1 MTDAVCQSPR
11 HLLLA
16 AALLLSG
23 AAAPAQQVALSG
35 ILGNKALL
43 VVDGTEPKA
52 VGPGETHRGVRV
64 VSAQGDSAT
73 LEIGGQRQSLR
84 IGGAPVSVGK
94 AAPSGAGT
102 RIVLSADGAGHFVT
116 SGSINGRAVQF
127 LVDTGATTLGIGLAD
142 AERIGLK
149 YREGRPVE
157 VGTANG
163 VARGWQL
170 RLSSVRLNDIE
181 VFDVEAIVTP
191 IALPYVLLGNT
202 FLTRFQMTR
211 TNEQLV
217 LERRF

>member
-1 MTDAVCQSPR
+1 MLRALLRLP
-11 HLLLA
+11 LLA
-16 AALLLSG
+16 ALMLAG
-23 AAAPAQQVALSG
+23 GQAGAQQVALSG
-35 ILGNKALL
+35 ILGSKALL
-43 VVDGTEPKA
+43 VVDTTEPKA
-52 VGPGETHRGVRV
+52 VGPGETHRGVKV
-64 VSAQGDSAT
+64 VSAQGDTAVV
-73 LEIGGQRQSLR
+73 EIGGQRQSLR
-84 IGGAPVSVGK
+84 IGGAPVSVGST
-94 AAPSGAGT
+94 APSGAGT
-102 RIVLSADGAGHFVT
+102 RIVMSADSAGHFVA

-127 LVDTGATTLGIGLAD
+127 LVDTGATTLGIGIAD

-170 RLSSVRLNDIE
+170 RLRSVRLNDIE
-181 VFDVEAIVTP
+181 VYDVDAIVTP
-191 IALPYVLLGNT
+191 ISLPYVLLGNT